1 MATGNSL
8 PVAVPTLTSLRPT
21 PDGYAALEAEA
32 RAREARQAQDV
43 REKAE
48 REAERKRNVAA
59 EEASSAGPTLSRMKP
74 HHLYV
79 MMIAVATA
87 CESTVGHPPPHEH
100 GTIPP
105 PVLIA
110 QSSAVTY
117 SVSVPSLM
125 SR

>member
-8 PVAVPTLTSLRPT
+8 PVAVPTFTSLRPT
-21 PDGYAALEAEA
+21 ADGYAALEAEA

-59 EEASSAGPTLSRMKP
+59 EEVCSAGPTLSRMKP

-87 CESTVGHPPPHEH
+87 YESTVGHPRRMSTGPSRPPC
-100 GTIPP
+100 
-105 PVLIA
+105 
-110 QSSAVTY
+110 
-117 SVSVPSLM
+117 
-125 SR
+125 